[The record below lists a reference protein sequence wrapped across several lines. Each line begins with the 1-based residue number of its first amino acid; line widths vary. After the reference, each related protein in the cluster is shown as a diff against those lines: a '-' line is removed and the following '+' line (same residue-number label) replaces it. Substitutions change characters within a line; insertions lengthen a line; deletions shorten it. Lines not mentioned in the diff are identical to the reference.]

1 MESMEEFV
9 AHVTESM
16 GAPRHSATL
25 DTHEFLR
32 RRVPARSL
40 DQQAPTIHPSAIV
53 HPSAELGRR
62 VRVGP
67 YSIVGPDVVLED
79 GVCLMAHVVVDGSTR
94 VGRDTTVY
102 PFACLGGEPQD
113 KKHRVFLDQQDPPLP
128 PSLASALVIG
138 RNCVIR
144 EHATIHGST
153 AYSPDSPTTVGDDCW
168 VLCGAHIGH
177 DVRVGNR
184 VVISNNVC
192 VAGHVHIGDF
202 AIIGGQVGLKQHVKV
217 GSLAMIGGQ
226 SAVDG
231 DVLPYGLV
239 VGNRAK
245 LAGLNLIGLRRA
257 RVSRDNI
264 KLMLRVYRYLFGTS
278 TSCSKTGFAPPLEC
292 VCVTAG

>member
-217 GSLAMIGGQ
+217 GCLTDWSSAIAPSWPGSTSSGCGAHASRGTTSSLCYACTVIC
-226 SAVDG
+226 SARARRAVRR
-231 DVLPYGLV
+231 VLP
-239 VGNRAK
+239 
-245 LAGLNLIGLRRA
+245 RRLSA
-257 RVSRDNI
+257 S
-264 KLMLRVYRYLFGTS
+264 
-278 TSCSKTGFAPPLEC
+278 A
-292 VCVTAG
+292 